1 MKVARDI
8 IETMEALLRYL
19 GLRLLVIAIKT
30 CEELIL
36 QTHGDYIETQW
47 LWNCIS
53 GGWSFIIIY
62 WTLELLMTWYFK
74 ITPKKKRGKTDEC
87 DSFQN

>member
-1 MKVARDI
+1 MKNMNWCVGRIEKLFIFSQIGLLRMKVARDI

-36 QTHGDYIETQW
+36 QTHGDYIETQ
-47 LWNCIS
+47 
-53 GGWSFIIIY
+53 
-62 WTLELLMTWYFK
+62 
-74 ITPKKKRGKTDEC
+74 
-87 DSFQN
+87 